1 MTAFM
6 DNEKR
11 KGDIPIPDNLEEMLN
26 EAQRQALPGI
36 VNSGWELQFLRR
48 PLFQELVLVLHN
60 PNDNRTGILDTDGR
74 IKIQADIKVRDQEDQ
89 TQTTQ
94 SDKPLVW
101 TK

>member
-1 MTAFM
+1 MTAFV

-11 KGDIPIPDNLEEMLN
+11 KGDIPIPDNLEEVLN

-36 VNSGWELQFLRR
+36 VNSGWELRFLRR
-48 PLFQELVLVLHN
+48 PMFQEPVLVLR
-60 PNDNRTGILDTDGR
+60 NDNRTGILDTDGR
-74 IKIQADIKVRDQEDQ
+74 IKIQADIKVRDQENQ